1 MPLRITRRFTTSE
14 SRQAQVEP
22 ESVRPVSPGY
32 RLRKE
37 RRPIEARQPVP
48 RGFEEIERA
57 RDALRKQEKE
67 GNKPQYADFAALVER
82 AARADSFKMAKDLL
96 LEIDKRGMK
105 HTSGRALRSLLQV
118 RCSNS

>member
-118 RCSNS
+118 RCNS